1 MANISLDI
9 KANTQ
14 KALGEFKKLSR
25 ELDNKFLVQ
34 GLKLDVVKSAFRD
47 ITKQFDAAVGEQ
59 GFKTAESGAQLRRS
73 LALNLVTL
81 KRFSGDVANAVSKD
95 LQSSLRAL
103 QAEGKIAGEA
113 VKEALNAAAF
123 FDFAGGEAERRAALK
138 SFTNDFALFAQQ
150 TKNLFGS
157 SDAGKIQRI
166 LTGQSNV
173 DELFGLDFSA
183 GGAVANRLNQLIRER
198 VGGIANLSSIDPK
211 RRSQIAA
218 EIIREFRNSPE
229 YKIAQEEFQ
238 REQPFAALRLEL
250 QGLFSPEGAFGALRE
265 LPGEL
270 KEFGTDRSI
279 PRTLLAATGK
289 LLRTIFDREEGLFAI
304 LNNTLK
310 DVFGGGF
317 DVLNVIVSGVELL
330 TAGLEKL
337 GEFFQSASFKKFL
350 NIFVPI
356 QEAFDGILSQGF
368 QFDRESI
375 NGFISNLFEALR
387 NLIKNVSDYI
397 TNIDK
402 AELGSIL
409 GNIVSQ
415 IGQTLVSLIPLVFNV
430 IGAAIQTIGS
440 SGALTALGVGAGA
453 LGLADTF
460 ANLRSGQRGGVLG
473 AVGRD
478 IRGSFL
484 RRTNASRLARERRR
498 RERGGGRPNRF
509 NPLGIFGAD
518 PDAVPANYIS
528 GNPDLARGGGFT
540 GWQGEVIRK
549 FNQIIIIMRSS
560 VPVYMKRPGAGGGGF
575 TTGMGG
581 NPMGPFGPD
590 QDSRVE
596 RADNFLGYQARRARV
611 MSRRQASLAARG
623 ARRLPGRFGR
633 MGRGLLSG
641 IGNMGLMAMDF
652 VTGDDFIGSMADD
665 YMDAGTQYLAPIGP
679 LPLGSSQ
686 PWAEGL
692 DGGFEPRMDSASV
705 ARRRAVLDRYNRR
718 MAYRRSFGGRMGQL
732 GRGVR
737 GLGRLGGPVVGG
749 LLTAFS
755 LASLFGGSAN
765 ASEME
770 GMTQEEKNE
779 ERRAR
784 DRQVIGGLAGI
795 AGGAAGGALLGS
807 AFGPVGTVLGGIIG
821 GFVGEEAVKSLSD
834 PIIDG
839 IGNFGRSIGDWF
851 GNLWEGTKNLFGN
864 VGGGIGKAWEGIVGF
879 FGEEGPIQR
888 SWRFTRDA
896 VSNIGTVIQT
906 GWDEFSSSIA
916 SIPGNIWNAI
926 SSVFSGGAPNT
937 QGRALGGAGRGL
949 TLVGENGPELV
960 DLGTGSVVYPMTS
973 FGGSRGG
980 RGTTIN
986 NVTIN
991 INAPGAELFANEL
1004 SSIIVDRLDELYE
1017 AERSLGG
1024 ALA

>member
-95 LQSSLRAL
+95 LQSSLRSL

-218 EIIREFRNSPE
+218 EIIKEFRNSPE

-270 KEFGTDRSI
+270 KEFGTDKSI

-289 LLRTIFDREEGLFAI
+289 LLRTIFDREKGLFAI

-310 DVFGGGF
+310 EVFGGGF
-317 DVLNVIVSGVELL
+317 DVLNIIVSGAELL
-330 TAGLEKL
+330 TTGLEKL

-356 QEAFDGILSQGF
+356 QEAFDGISSEGF

-375 NGFISNLFEALR
+375 NGFITTFFEALR
-387 NLIKNVSDYI
+387 NLIKYVSDYI
-397 TNIDK
+397 ANIDK
-402 AELGSIL
+402 AELGAIL
-409 GNIVSQ
+409 GNLVSQ
-415 IGQTLVSLIPLVFNV
+415 IGQTLASLVPLVFNV
-430 IGAAIQTIGS
+430 IGAAIQTIS
-440 SGALTALGVGAGA
+440 SDGLLTGLGIGAGA
-453 LGLADTF
+453 LGITKLVSSINKLLGGDGLTDTILRSIRNRVRGGNGRDQVTGQRVTGF
-460 ANLRSGQRGGVLG
+460 QSNVLRYLDLILRQLGGGTFFGPEEPPDTSGRRRRRRSDRSDRTRRGERVGRDGRTSRERARDMRNSRFRRQRNNFRSRTANLTNNLRSRFTEITRNRG
-473 AVGRD
+473 
-478 IRGSFL
+478 
-484 RRTNASRLARERRR
+484 RTA
-498 RERGGGRPNRF
+498 
-509 NPLGIFGAD
+509 
-518 PDAVPANYIS
+518 Y
-528 GNPDLARGGGFT
+528 
-540 GWQGEVIRK
+540 
-549 FNQIIIIMRSS
+549 SS
-560 VPVYMKRPGAGGGGF
+560 
-575 TTGMGG
+575 
-581 NPMGPFGPD
+581 
-590 QDSRVE
+590 
-596 RADNFLGYQARRARV
+596 
-611 MSRRQASLAARG
+611 
-623 ARRLPGRFGR
+623 
-633 MGRGLLSG
+633 
-641 IGNMGLMAMDF
+641 
-652 VTGDDFIGSMADD
+652 
-665 YMDAGTQYLAPIGP
+665 PIGP
-679 LPLGSSQ
+679 LQANSVEPWARRGALDPIASKGGQLYTPRLESSVVRDRFFDARNAMSPYSSQ
-686 PWAEGL
+686 QGFL
-692 DGGFEPRMDSASV
+692 RGGIGFNKGNALNRATIGTESADV
-705 ARRRAVLDRYNRR
+705 ASRFASRYGTRGILSR
-718 MAYRRSFGGRMGQL
+718 GAGR
-732 GRGVR
+732 
-737 GLGRLGGPVVGG
+737 LGRLGGPVVGG

-821 GFVGEEAVKSLSD
+821 GFVGEEAVKALSD
-834 PIIDG
+834 PVIDG
-839 IGNFGRSIGDWF
+839 IGNFGRAIGDWF
-851 GNLWEGTKNLFGN
+851 GGLWERAKGLFG
-864 VGGGIGKAWEGIVGF
+864 KAVEGIVGF
-879 FGEEGPIQR
+879 FGEEGPIQ
-888 SWRFTRDA
+888 STWRFFIDIPNK
-896 VSNIGTVIQT
+896 VGKLISE
-906 GWDEFSSSIA
+906 GWDLVGQALNDVPRLLLMTTLGPLLGPAAGFL
-916 SIPGNIWNAI
+916 
-926 SSVFSGGAPNT
+926 VDRL

-960 DLGTGSVVYPMTS
+960 NLGSGSVVYPMTS
-973 FGGSRGG
+973 FKGPNREG

-1017 AERSLGG
+1017 EER
-1024 ALA
+1024 ALSGSIA